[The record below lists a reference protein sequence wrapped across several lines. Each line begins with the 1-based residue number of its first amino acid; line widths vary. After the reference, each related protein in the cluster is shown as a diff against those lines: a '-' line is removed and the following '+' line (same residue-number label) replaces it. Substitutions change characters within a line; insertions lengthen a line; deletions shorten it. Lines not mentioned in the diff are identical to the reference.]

1 MSAYATSHNVAGH
14 SDYYAAMVMAASN
27 YDSGAAG
34 NSGYTMPSFTAYPN
48 PMHQPYSAHAH
59 HVALPPSCGFA
70 ATAPSVTVGNVSTSS
85 VASSR
90 ASSHANNA
98 TVGSAPTAKRYTHN
112 PYASEPSTPT
122 LSANSSIN
130 MSNDQL
136 SGSFQQPPSAAYSPV
151 YAADGAYQESA
162 TGMYPSMGNITEQFY
177 SMVGSIAHSSC
188 SARGRHLLI
197 SVLRLQHLDK
207 IQMIFDEILP
217 QVNTLILD
225 AQGCHVIRTLLE
237 YLNEEQLT
245 TLTSY
250 LEEAT
255 IISTATS
262 SQHTRRALQT
272 LFERHRS
279 SALDYIVQVV
289 AADAT
294 RLAMTQQGCIAVM
307 RMIENSLPHQKQH
320 LVSALIP
327 SLPTLTM
334 DPYGNYVVQ
343 CILQNFDAHLTA
355 SVVCD
360 AYTGHWVPLSCNKF
374 ASNVMEKVV
383 RMMTGPART
392 TLVRELVFDTNNLL
406 CLMQDGFGN
415 FVLQAI
421 IDSSTDPAEFRTI
434 ADAVRPQ
441 LHTSPYGHKIDG
453 KLKSKRMQRS
463 SSTASSSSST
473 SNH

>member
-1 MSAYATSHNVAGH
+1 MEGVATGVANDTPLPVPPELDAKSPTTVTADMLRVEVTDGQPH
-14 SDYYAAMVMAASN
+14 ASVVRSTSRHPRRAAPFMRFS
-27 YDSGAAG
+27 
-34 NSGYTMPSFTAYPN
+34 
-48 PMHQPYSAHAH
+48 
-59 HVALPPSCGFA
+59 
-70 ATAPSVTVGNVSTSS
+70 ATAPTVTVGNVSTSS

-90 ASSHANNA
+90 ASSHANAGTAA
-98 TVGSAPTAKRYTHN
+98 TTKRYTHN

-130 MSNDQL
+130 ISNDHL
-136 SGSFQQPPSAAYSPV
+136 SGSFQQTPTAYSPV
-151 YAADGAYQESA
+151 YAAEGSYQESNNNNNS
-162 TGMYPSMGNITEQFY
+162 MYPSMGNITEQFY
-177 SMVGSIAHSSC
+177 SMIGSIAHSSC

-237 YLNEEQLT
+237 YLNDEQLT

-473 SNH
+473 SAN